1 MSNQAKDEQVKKLQ
15 TEAKR
20 NIRQQRSWTQQ
31 RVQFEKIIK
40 DQKNQLAALTKASSH
55 KDKRIEILTKE
66 VKRKE
71 HILSENNK
79 KIEAEMKQ
87 VLGFRNEKV
96 LLEKQLK
103 ITGQKNSGFQR
114 DLLRLRK
121 QLEHFQSLKLES
133 DSVGELKSLLIEK
146 DQQIWN
152 FKDSIISLQQ
162 KLTVLRKKLKEKED
176 AQMAIIDELTR
187 QKEHAIQANA
197 AAVVAST
204 KLARTRSLQNEI
216 EESNKD
222 EQKPE
227 PGSIF
232 ADGVYVEKMEWEKE
246 LRN

>member
-1 MSNQAKDEQVKKLQ
+1 M
-15 TEAKR
+15 
-20 NIRQQRSWTQQ
+20 
-31 RVQFEKIIK
+31 
-40 DQKNQLAALTKASSH
+40 
-55 KDKRIEILTKE
+55 
-66 VKRKE
+66 KRKE

-133 DSVGELKSLLIEK
+133 DSVELKSLLIEK

-162 KLTVLRKKLKEKED
+162 KLTVLRKKLKEK
-176 AQMAIIDELTR
+176 
-187 QKEHAIQANA
+187 
-197 AAVVAST
+197 
-204 KLARTRSLQNEI
+204 
-216 EESNKD
+216 
-222 EQKPE
+222 
-227 PGSIF
+227 
-232 ADGVYVEKMEWEKE
+232 KM
-246 LRN
+246 LRWP